1 MLIDLT
7 KDQAEQVLSLINY
20 GKLNVREAQGTP
32 YEVRKENLARLDEL
46 AKCIRDER
54 DAERSMPGKM

>member
-1 MLIDLT
+1 MLVDLT

-32 YEVRKENLARLDEL
+32 YDVRKENLARLNEL
-46 AKCIRDER
+46 EKCIRDAR
-54 DAERSMPGKM
+54 DTERSMPGKV